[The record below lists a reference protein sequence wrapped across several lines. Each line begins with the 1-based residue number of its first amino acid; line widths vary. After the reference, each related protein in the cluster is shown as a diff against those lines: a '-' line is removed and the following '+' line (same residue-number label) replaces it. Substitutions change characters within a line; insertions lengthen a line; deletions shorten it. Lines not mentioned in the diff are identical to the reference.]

1 MIIDPWSNANSKAMN
16 VEEVRSVCI
25 AGKGVTEGFPFDET
39 TLVLKVGGKIFA
51 LINLDRNPSVNLKCD
66 PERSIDLRERYE
78 AIIPG
83 YHMNKLHWN
92 TLILDGSL
100 PERLVAELIKHSYDL
115 VLASLPKKTQ
125 EEVNSGQ

>member
-1 MIIDPWSNANSKAMN
+1 MN

-25 AGKGVTEGFPFDET
+25 AMKGVSEGFPFDET
-39 TLVLKVGGKIFA
+39 TLVIKVGGKIFA

-66 PERSIDLRERYE
+66 PEKAIDLRERFN

-83 YHMNKLHWN
+83 YHMNKTHWN

-100 PERLVAELIKHSYDL
+100 PDRLIAELIHHSYDL

-125 EEVNSGQ
+125 AEVNSGQ